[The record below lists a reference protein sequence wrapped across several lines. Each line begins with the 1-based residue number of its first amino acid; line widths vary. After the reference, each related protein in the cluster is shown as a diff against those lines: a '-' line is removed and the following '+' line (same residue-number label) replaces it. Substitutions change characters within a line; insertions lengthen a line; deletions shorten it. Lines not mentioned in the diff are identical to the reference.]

1 MSIGLLIIT
10 HNGIGNSLLKTAIS
24 IVGHNPLAIEIISV
38 PLNCNPQRQND
49 KALKIA
55 EKIDSGDGVLILSDL
70 YGSTPYNIARA
81 VNTAYKEQ
89 SALLSGIN
97 LPMLLR
103 VLNYPQLDLKS
114 VTQKAL
120 SGGQQ
125 GIINS

>member
-10 HNGIGNSLLKTAIS
+10 HNGIGNSLLKTATS
-24 IVGHNPLAIEIISV
+24 IVGHNPLTIEIISV

-55 EKIDSGDGVLILSDL
+55 EKIDNGDGVLILADL

-81 VNTAYKEQ
+81 VNNAYKGS

-103 VLNYPQLDLKS
+103 VLNYPQLDLKA